1 MTMLILKLFLFVTLL
16 ILNHYDILK
25 NKPRSFKEGSKKFKG
40 TPEESTRT
48 LHSRVLPEMM
58 YYIII
63 KKSSR
68 GFVKRCFVKRSHKEK
83 SSRVVVIR
91 IYQESSRT
99 VVERSNHKLLS

>member
-1 MTMLILKLFLFVTLL
+1 MLILKLFLFVTLL

-68 GFVKRCFVKRSHKEK
+68 GVVKRCFVKSSREVIKKSHQEK
-83 SSRVVVIR
+83 SSRLVVMR
-91 IYQESSRT
+91 SYQE
-99 VVERSNHKLLS
+99 